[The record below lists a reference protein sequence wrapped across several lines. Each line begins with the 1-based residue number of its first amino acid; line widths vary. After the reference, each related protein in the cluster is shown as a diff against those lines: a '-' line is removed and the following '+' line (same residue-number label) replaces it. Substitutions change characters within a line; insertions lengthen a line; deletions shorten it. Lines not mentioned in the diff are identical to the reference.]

1 MLVPENQQQ
10 QQHQRK
16 NGHVISMY
24 LATCGANG
32 HLLGSDE
39 KEIIYL
45 VFGIIDSQNKEIIG
59 IKEYLVRPAVGFQC
73 NNNNNNN
80 NNNASKSSTASL
92 NTSATSSESG
102 SVSSTSY
109 TEPLI
114 AESIVQSAGRPL
126 HDVINDFDT
135 YLRSLKIDQNNI
147 CLVTD
152 GQLPL
157 RQCMH
162 PESCAKDIHL
172 PSYYWKFSDLKKEH
186 MYSKSSGDLSR
197 AIIPISDVM
206 KLPNMPA
213 VSSTQ
218 SMSLADIMNEMELKP
233 SVDSNDFYI
242 KESRDMITIVQSM
255 IIAGHTFNPNEIV
268 NQSLEPGICSI
279 DDEIDGNCIV
289 RARGLPWQS
298 SDQDIAKFFRGLNV
312 AKGGVALCLSP
323 QGRRNG
329 EALIRF
335 ISQEHRDMALKRHK
349 HHIGSRYIEVY
360 RASGEDFLAVAGGA
374 SNEAQTFLS
383 KGAQVIIRMRGLPY
397 DCTAT
402 QVLEFFANGDNSCK
416 VLDDAEGILFVKKP
430 DGRSTGDAFVLFAD
444 ESDAPKALS
453 KHRESIGQR
462 YIELFR
468 STIAEV
474 QQVLNRSMDPKTY
487 EQNTPKPPLIAQ
499 IPPTITQMPMLPQ
512 HVITSGTEK
521 NCIRLRGL
529 PYEAKVEHI
538 LHFLEDFSKHIV
550 YQGVHLVY
558 NAQGQFNGEAFIQM
572 DSESAAQ
579 ASAQQKHHKHM
590 MFGKKQR
597 YIEVFQCSGEDMN
610 LVLNGGYHQ
619 YQSSPAIAKP
629 LASGML
635 PSRPPQ
641 ASTVQPLQVS
651 IPPPLSIP
659 LSLSQAVGLP
669 SAAVASTSTNPAISV
684 NAAASANQSSTSSAL
699 IAQQQQTAHFI
710 AQQNLMARQQAAAA
724 AAQLQANIQQHSA
737 DLTFLQNLS
746 FIPSSAAVAAA
757 AQNNNL
763 GAANQAAAANPYAF
777 QLGPQVPQFFYLPR
791 PHMLPMS
798 IMPGLGQ
805 MPQYAPAA
813 GYINPA
819 QFSSAIPTGAQISHT
834 PGIPQTTTT
843 LATTSVKRSY
853 ESAFRNDPM
862 NVTAAAAAKRA
873 FHPNQSHA
881 ANIYGS
887 YPYPQI

>member
-10 QQHQRK
+10 R

-45 VFGIIDSQNKEIIG
+45 VFGIIDLQIKEIIG
-59 IKEYLVRPAVGFQC
+59 IKQYLVRPSSPFQC
-73 NNNNNNN
+73 NSLKS
-80 NNNASKSSTASL
+80 ASP
-92 NTSATSSESG
+92 NTSAASSESG
-102 SVSSTSY
+102 SIPSTSY

-114 AESIVQSAGRPL
+114 AEAVLQANGIPL
-126 HDVINDFDT
+126 SDVINDFDT

-152 GQLPL
+152 GQQPL
-157 RQCMH
+157 RQCLH
-162 PESCAKDIHL
+162 PESGAKDIHL
-172 PSYYWKFSDLKKEH
+172 PSYYWKFNDLRKE
-186 MYSKSSGDLSR
+186 YGCSKSGDLSR
-197 AIIPISDVM
+197 STVPIADV

-213 VSSTQ
+213 VSTAQ
-218 SMSLADIMNEMELKP
+218 SISLTDILNEMELKP
-233 SVDSNDFYI
+233 CADSDFYI

-255 IIAGHTFNPNEIV
+255 IIAGHNFNPNEVV

-335 ISQEHRDMALKRHK
+335 VSQEHRDMALKRHK

-360 RASGEDFLAVAGGA
+360 RATGEDFLAVAGGA

-397 DCTAT
+397 DCTAN

-416 VLDDAEGILFVKKP
+416 VLDESEGILFVKKP
-430 DGRSTGDAFVLFAD
+430 DGRSTGDAFVLFSD

-499 IPPTITQMPMLPQ
+499 IPQTITQMPMLPQ

-538 LHFLEDFSKHIV
+538 LHFLEDFAKHIV

-610 LVLNGGYHQ
+610 MVLNGGYHQ
-619 YQSSPAIAKP
+619 YQSSPTITAKP
-629 LASGML
+629 ISSGML
-635 PSRPPQ
+635 PQPSRPQ
-641 ASTVQPLQVS
+641 TSTVQPLQVS
-651 IPPPLSIP
+651 IPPPLTIP
-659 LSLSQAVGLP
+659 LSLPQTVLPPTVTNSIPAINANVAVGSASQA
-669 SAAVASTSTNPAISV
+669 NPNS
-684 NAAASANQSSTSSAL
+684 L
-699 IAQQQQTAHFI
+699 IAQQQQQAHFI
-710 AQQNLMARQQAAAA
+710 AQQNLIARQQAAAA
-724 AAQLQANIQQHSA
+724 QLHAAQQHSA
-737 DLTFLQNLS
+737 DQMAFLQNYGFLQS
-746 FIPSSAAVAAA
+746 P
-757 AQNNNL
+757 
-763 GAANQAAAANPYAF
+763 AANSNIQQQPSQMATNPYAYAS
-777 QLGPQVPQFFYLPR
+777 LGPQVPQFYYLPR
-791 PHMLPMS
+791 PMLPMS
-798 IMPGLGQ
+798 LMHHPNLGQ
-805 MPQYAPAA
+805 LSAASFAGGLPSGYVNSAQLQSVQNAGAQMMQNIPA
-813 GYINPA
+813 
-819 QFSSAIPTGAQISHT
+819 SSAISS
-834 PGIPQTTTT
+834 
-843 LATTSVKRSY
+843 TSVKRSY

-862 NVTAAAAAKRA
+862 TVTAAKRAYHPSQSHAAAAA
-873 FHPNQSHA
+873 A
-881 ANIYGS
+881 ANLYGT
-887 YPYPQI
+887 YPYQQL